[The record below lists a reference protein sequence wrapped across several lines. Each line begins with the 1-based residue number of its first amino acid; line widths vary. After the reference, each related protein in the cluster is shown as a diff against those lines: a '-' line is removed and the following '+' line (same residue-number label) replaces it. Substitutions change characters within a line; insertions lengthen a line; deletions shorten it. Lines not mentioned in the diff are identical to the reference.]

1 MLHRN
6 AKWTQWG
13 QVSFTP
19 GVEFMQPLNRL
30 TQTLWRSLYVTSA
43 LRHCDEVCCIT
54 IQSEHI
60 EAKFIFVV
68 GGKFYSTGS
77 LLTGARISLCDEK
90 LTPFLF
96 LKGFFFVSSLHLRPM
111 TWLFLHYF
119 SVLSTSWLFLFFLLL
134 SVLFKFFLADAA
146 LFGTYIVNCLSL
158 CCVSVGI
165 FSLSFTTCPSL
176 LPTLL
181 LW

>member
-77 LLTGARISLCDEK
+77 SLTGARISLCDEK

-96 LKGFFFVSSLHLRPM
+96 LKGFF
-111 TWLFLHYF
+111 LFLHYIY
-119 SVLSTSWLFLFFLLL
+119 VPWLGFFYITFLFYLHPDFFCFSFYLQFY
-134 SVLFKFFLADAA
+134 SNFFLQM
-146 LFGTYIVNCLSL
+146 LHYLEPIL
-158 CCVSVGI
+158 
-165 FSLSFTTCPSL
+165 
-176 LPTLL
+176 
-181 LW
+181 

>member
-43 LRHCDEVCCIT
+43 LRHCDEVCGIT

-77 LLTGARISLCDEK
+77 SLTGARISLCDEK

-96 LKGFFFVSSLHLRPM
+96 LKGFFFCFFTTSTSHDLAFSTL
-111 TWLFLHYF
+111 LFCSIYILTF
-119 SVLSTSWLFLFFLLL
+119 SVFLSTFSF
-134 SVLFKFFLADAA
+134 
-146 LFGTYIVNCLSL
+146 IQ
-158 CCVSVGI
+158 I
-165 FSLSFTTCPSL
+165 FSCRCCIIWNLYCKLFIFMLC
-176 LPTLL
+176 
-181 LW
+181 